1 MEGIILQNIDKEKF
15 ISLLEKVEKIDKKL
29 SQIFSDK
36 NKEKISPDEAAE
48 ELGVTTQTI
57 YTYIKKGVL
66 PASKAGR
73 KLLIKREDIEAVL
86 REVKSLKYRR
96 D

>member
-1 MEGIILQNIDKEKF
+1 MEGIILQNVDKEKF
-15 ISLLEKVEKIDKKL
+15 ISLLEKVEKIDEKL

-36 NKEKISPDEAAE
+36 RKEKISPDEAAE

-57 YTYIKKGVL
+57 YTYIKKGIL

-73 KLLIKREDIEAVL
+73 KLLIKREDIEAIL